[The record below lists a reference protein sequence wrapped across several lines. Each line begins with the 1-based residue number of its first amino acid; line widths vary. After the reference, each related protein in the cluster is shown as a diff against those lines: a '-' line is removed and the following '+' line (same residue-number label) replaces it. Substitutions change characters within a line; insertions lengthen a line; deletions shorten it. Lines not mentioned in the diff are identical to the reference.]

1 MEYGYKVTTTGRS
14 VITACW
20 ALQKPLRLTR
30 VTMGSGRIA
39 EDADL
44 ADVHALLNPVVDGS
58 VGNWT
63 HEDNR
68 LNFIAQYENISHPE
82 IEDVFQLSEF
92 IVWAEDPETG
102 AEVDFLYATLG
113 DYIQSVPPYR
123 ATLPTSV
130 FKFPVTVVVSDE
142 MEVTISAP
150 TGLAT
155 VDDIADMVK
164 KSDLQKAFEAHSA
177 DETAH
182 AAAIEAKVQEM
193 VEAGSLA
200 DEESVSSQIDAAL
213 ADRANN
219 VGSAIIR
226 RITIP
231 AAGWVEVGADAECVG
246 ENKYTIDIAMTEAT
260 EDHFPSVALDIGSL
274 EIASN
279 AEMCPTIQTLDG
291 IVRFWAMAVPSAD
304 LTGTILLR
312 SENLVD
318 MDIATDDEVDDTV
331 DDIFGETGSLP
342 SGYEVATDEE
352 VKEAITDI
360 FG

>member
-1 MEYGYKVTTTGRS
+1 MEYGYKVTTTGRA

-20 ALQKPLRLTR
+20 ALQKPLKLTR
-30 VTMGSGRIA
+30 VTFGTGRVA
-39 EDADL
+39 EDVDL
-44 ADVHALLNPVVDGS
+44 ADVHALLSPVVDGA

-63 HEDNR
+63 HTEDR

-82 IEDVFQLSEF
+82 IEDVFLLSEF

-102 AEVDFLYATLG
+102 TEVDFLYATLG

-123 ATLPTSV
+123 ATQPTSI

-155 VDDIADMVK
+155 VDDLAGLAKITDLEKIINQHNADK
-164 KSDLQKAFEAHSA
+164 DAHS
-177 DETAH
+177 
-182 AAAIEAKVQEM
+182 AAIEAKVQEM
-193 VEAGSLA
+193 IDDGKFANEETIRKEIDEAFA
-200 DEESVSSQIDAAL
+200 EQ
-213 ADRANN
+213 ANN

-231 AAGWVEVGADAECVG
+231 ATGWVEVGEGAEGIG
-246 ENKYTIDIAMTEAT
+246 ENKYTIDVEITEAM
-260 EDHFPSVALDIGSL
+260 EEHYPSMALDIASL
-274 EIASN
+274 EIAAD
-279 AEMCPTIQTLDG
+279 AEMCPTIQALDG
-291 IVRFWAMAVPSAD
+291 IVRFWAMAIPAAD

-312 SENLVD
+312 SENLVVLEPD
-318 MDIATDDEVDDTV
+318 G
-331 DDIFGETGSLP
+331 GEGLP
-342 SGYEVATDEE
+342 SDYEIATDEE
-352 VKEAITDI
+352 VKETVNGI